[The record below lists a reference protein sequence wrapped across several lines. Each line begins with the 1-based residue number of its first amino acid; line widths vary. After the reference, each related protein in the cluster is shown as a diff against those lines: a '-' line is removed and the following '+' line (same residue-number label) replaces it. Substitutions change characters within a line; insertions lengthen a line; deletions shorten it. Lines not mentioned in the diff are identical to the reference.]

1 MPTFDLRDYRD
12 TDSASWLECRLLSF
26 FHTEYYDDVVTERPR
41 FDPADY
47 LVAVENDTVVGLMDL
62 ELFEADGKATIDVLA
77 VHPRHQRRGIA
88 QALLENGLARL
99 RDRGIRTLDAWTR
112 GDEAANAWYQSA
124 GFVERYR
131 YLHVYKKYDDGD
143 EGFETPTGVKK
154 IIMAFMHAE
163 LDQEAQL
170 RERFSRIHA
179 CRRYVL
185 DL

>member
-1 MPTFDLRDYRD
+1 MHTYDLRDYRD

-26 FHTEYYDDVVTERPR
+26 FHTDYYDDVVIERPR

-62 ELFEADGKATIDVLA
+62 ELIEAEHKATIDVLA

-88 QALLENGLARL
+88 HALLENGLARL
-99 RDRGIRTLDAWTR
+99 RDRGVCTLDAWTR

-131 YLHVYKKYDDGD
+131 YLHVYKKYDEGDGA
-143 EGFETPTGVKK
+143 FESPTGITK
-154 IIMAFMHAE
+154 IVMAFMHAE
-163 LDQEAQL
+163 PGQENEL
-170 RERFSRIHA
+170 RERFSRIYT
-179 CRRYVL
+179 CRQYVL

>member
-1 MPTFDLRDYRD
+1 MHTYDLRDYRD

-26 FHTEYYDDVVTERPR
+26 FRTDYYDDVVIERPR

-62 ELFEADGKATIDVLA
+62 ELIEAEHKATIDVLA

-88 QALLENGLARL
+88 NALLENGLVRL
-99 RDRGIRTLDAWTR
+99 RDRGVRTLDAWTR
-112 GDEAANAWYQSA
+112 GDEAANAWYRSA

-131 YLHVYKKYDDGD
+131 YLHVYKKYDEGDGA
-143 EGFETPTGVKK
+143 FESPTGITK
-154 IIMAFMHAE
+154 IVMAFMHAE
-163 LDQEAQL
+163 PEQENEV
-170 RERFSRIHA
+170 RERFSRVYT
-179 CRRYVL
+179 CRQYVL

>member
-1 MPTFDLRDYRD
+1 MHTYDLRDYRD

-26 FHTEYYDDVVTERPR
+26 FHTDYYDDVVIDRPR

-47 LVAVENDTVVGLMDL
+47 LVAVEDDTVVGLMDL
-62 ELFEADGKATIDVLA
+62 ELFEAEHKATIDVLA

-88 QALLENGLARL
+88 HALLENGLARL
-99 RDRGIRTLDAWTR
+99 RDRGVRTLDAWTR

-131 YLHVYKKYDDGD
+131 YLHVYKTYKDSAD
-143 EGFETPTGVKK
+143 GFETPTGVSHL
-154 IIMAFMHAE
+154 IAAAMHAN
-163 LDQEAQL
+163 LDQEAHL
-170 RERFSRIHA
+170 RERFSRIYT
-179 CRRYVL
+179 CRQYVL

>member
-1 MPTFDLRDYRD
+1 MHTFDLRDYRD
-12 TDSASWLECRLLSF
+12 TDAASWLECRLLSF
-26 FHTEYYDDVVTERPR
+26 FRTEYFDDVVTERPR

-47 LVAVENDTVVGLMDL
+47 LVAVEDDTVVGLMDL

-99 RDRGIRTLDAWTR
+99 RGRGIRTLDAWTR

-124 GFVERYR
+124 GFVERFR
-131 YLHVYKKYDDGD
+131 YLHVYKKYDEANDG
-143 EGFETPTGVKK
+143 FVPPTGVNK
-154 IIMAFMHAE
+154 IVMAFMHADPEQENE
-163 LDQEAQL
+163 LRA
-170 RERFSRIHA
+170 RFSRIHA
-179 CRRYVL
+179 CRQYVL